1 MEKILEWRGVKDLVC
16 AQLLEDSEENLLYG
30 PVFSLAGVAELSR
43 ATENSSETHYYDN
56 IPAIIINSVGGDTVS
71 ITASAIGLKERAKI
85 TGQDYD
91 DDLGALSESSDTTPP
106 YFALG
111 YKTQKTNGDE
121 VYVWR
126 FKGKFSLPDD
136 QHSTKKNDASANGN
150 TLTFTGVETEH
161 KFTKRGG
168 KTSKAIVV
176 DVAEGKADV
185 STFFDQVTTWDT
197 ITAAANKVATP
208 TAYPPAEEPFTSG
221 NTVYLECATAGA
233 DIYYTTDGSTPT
245 SASTAYTNGIILTAT
260 TTIKAIAV
268 KSGLSDSD
276 VATFTYPVS

>member
-1 MEKILEWRGVKDLVC
+1 MKIIEWRGCKDLVC
-16 AQLLEDSEENLLYG
+16 AELLEDSEENLIYG
-30 PVFSLAGVAELSR
+30 PVFRLAGVAEISR

-56 IPAIIINSVGGDTVS
+56 IPAVIINSVGSDTVS
-71 ITASAIGLKERAKI
+71 ITASAIGLKERAQI

-91 DDLGALSESSDTTPP
+91 DDLGALSESSDTNPP

-111 YKTQKTNGDE
+111 YKTQTTDGND

-197 ITAAANKVATP
+197 IPAAVNKVATP
-208 TAYPPAEEPFTSG
+208 TAYPPEGSFTSG
-221 NTVYLECATAGA
+221 NTVYLDCATAGA

-245 SASTAYTNGIILTAT
+245 SASTAYANGIILTAT

-268 KSGLSDSD
+268 KSGLTDSN
-276 VATFTYPVS
+276 VATFTYTVS